1 MAILTMQNQ
10 QEVNWMSLKNI
21 SQHSEMFR
29 LRYVVSISLTTPA
42 FFSLPA
48 VSSIHQCSSFEAQS
62 PSLDCPV
69 I

>member
-1 MAILTMQNQ
+1 MN
-10 QEVNWMSLKNI
+10 LKNI

-48 VSSIHQCSSFEAQS
+48 MSSIHQSSLFEAQS
-62 PSLDCPV
+62 PSLDCPD

>member
-1 MAILTMQNQ
+1 MAILTMYNQ
-10 QEVNWMSLKNI
+10 QEVNWMNLKNI

-29 LRYVVSISLTTPA
+29 LRYVVSISPTTPV

-48 VSSIHQCSSFEAQS
+48 MSSIHQSSLFEAQS
-62 PSLDCPV
+62 PSLDCPD